1 MNEIPLLKVVVVG
14 DGAVGKTT
22 LIRRYCEGKF
32 HASRVA
38 TIGVDFYTQQVQL
51 PDSAGV
57 HTQRAVRGRVRLSI
71 WDLAG
76 QEQFEVVRT
85 GFYRGSRAAVLV
97 YDVTSTSSLGN
108 LKRWRDEVLEVLPGQ
123 PFVVVGNKVDL
134 ERTVSPELG
143 RRAAAYFEAPYVETS
158 ALTGEG
164 VAELFETLAVL
175 AVRGTSRSHSDH

>member
-1 MNEIPLLKVVVVG
+1 MNGIPLLKVVVVG

-51 PDSAGV
+51 PDPAGV
-57 HTQRAVRGRVRLSI
+57 HTQRAVRLSI
-71 WDLAG
+71 WDMAG
-76 QEQFEVVRT
+76 QEQFKVVRT
-85 GFYRGSRAAVLV
+85 GFYRGSRAAALV
-97 YDVTSTSSLGN
+97 YDVTSMSSLGN
-108 LKRWRDEVLEVLPGQ
+108 LKRWRDEVLQVLQGQ

-134 ERTVSPELG
+134 ERTVSSELG
-143 RRAAAYFEAPYVETS
+143 RRAAAYFEGPYVETS

-175 AVRGTSRSHSDH
+175 AVRGTSRPQLDQ

>member
-1 MNEIPLLKVVVVG
+1 MNEIPLLKVVVAG

-51 PDSAGV
+51 PDTVETRSVQAGAGKTV
-57 HTQRAVRGRVRLSI
+57 KLSI
-71 WDLAG
+71 WDMAG
-76 QEQFEVVRT
+76 QDRFGVVRP
-85 GFYRGSRAAVLV
+85 GFYRGSRAAALV
-97 YDVTSTSSLGN
+97 YDVTSMASLGN
-108 LKRWRDEVLEVLPGQ
+108 LKRWRDEILAALSSQ

-134 ERTVSPELG
+134 ERSVSSELG
-143 RRAAAYFEAPYVETS
+143 RKAANHLGAPYVETS

-175 AVRGTSRSHSDH
+175 AVRKG